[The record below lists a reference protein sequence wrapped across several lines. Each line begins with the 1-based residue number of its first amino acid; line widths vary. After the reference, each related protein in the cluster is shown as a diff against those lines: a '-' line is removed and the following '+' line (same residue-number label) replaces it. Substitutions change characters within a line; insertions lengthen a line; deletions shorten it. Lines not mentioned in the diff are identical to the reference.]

1 MCSESVWCRPGGK
14 PVFTRIFQGRGN
26 GFDAA
31 PLYWPRNQKRRSKKL
46 KNALA
51 ALTLYSKDI
60 AGCVTDMAEHNL
72 NVHSSLR
79 ELRRGSEKF
88 DELFRYY
95 GKKYSVSR

>member
-1 MCSESVWCRPGGK
+1 MDIFSVLSMLGGLSL
-14 PVFTRIFQGRGN
+14 FLFGMSLMGQS
-26 GFDAA
+26 
-31 PLYWPRNQKRRSKKL
+31 LERRSGFVWSDI
-46 KNALA
+46 
-51 ALTLYSKDI
+51 LTDLERVSDHCSNI

-95 GKKYSVSR
+95 GKKYSVAR

>member
-1 MCSESVWCRPGGK
+1 MVPPPAESL
-14 PVFTRIFQGRGN
+14 FLH
-26 GFDAA
+26 GFFRDAVTDYAA
-31 PLYWPRNQKRRSKKL
+31 PLYWPHNQKRRSKKL

-51 ALTLYSKDI
+51 ALTLYSKDS

-95 GKKYSVSR
+95 GKKYSVAR